1 MGLEYANIAILIGIV
16 GLMLFFLRRLD
27 RMETGIRSDMEKME
41 TGIRAD
47 MKDMEAGIRADMEKM
62 ELGMEKM
69 ETGIRSDMEKM
80 EAGIRSDMKDMESG
94 IRSDMKDM
102 ESRIIADVN
111 LKHGE
116 VREDLRDIRVGLV
129 EVRERQARLEG
140 IVEGMGRVAEPVASA
155 D

>member
-1 MGLEYANIAILIGIV
+1 MGLEYANIGINIGILIGIV

-27 RMETGIRSDMEKME
+27 RMKDEIKADMVKMEAGMEKMEAGMEKME

-47 MKDMEAGIRADMEKM
+47 MKDMEV
-62 ELGMEKM
+62 
-69 ETGIRSDMEKM
+69 
-80 EAGIRSDMKDMESG
+80 
-94 IRSDMKDM
+94 
-102 ESRIIADVN
+102 RIIADVN
-111 LKHGE
+111 IKHGE

-129 EVRERQARLEG
+129 EVREGQARLEG

>member
-27 RMETGIRSDMEKME
+27 RMETGIRADMEKME

-47 MKDMEAGIRADMEKM
+47 MKDMEAGIRSDMEKM

-69 ETGIRSDMEKM
+69 EAGIRADMEKM
-80 EAGIRSDMKDMESG
+80 EAGIRTDMKDMEA
-94 IRSDMKDM
+94 
-102 ESRIIADVN
+102 RIIADVN